1 MSEAA
6 HEYVRSVLPST
17 ASTDKPPIMSYSE
30 WMNRCEF
37 KCLECG
43 MVLRQASS
51 LGMDE
56 ASMTSA
62 IIFCNLTIERV
73 TKTVNS
79 VSILTQQ
86 LS

>member
-6 HEYVRSVLPST
+6 HEYVRSVLPAAAAA
-17 ASTDKPPIMSYSE
+17 ASTDNPPMMSYSE

-51 LGMDE
+51 LGKR
-56 ASMTSA
+56 
-62 IIFCNLTIERV
+62 L
-73 TKTVNS
+73 
-79 VSILTQQ
+79 L
-86 LS
+86 